1 MHVELGPAFLAVM
14 AWGISVLGGLKLTMM
29 VTSEYNE
36 RVTWCLIMSI
46 ESQRAG
52 IKVCLLLPHQRN
64 PNIAIRYAAWGNLCG
79 TPAYLI
85 IDICDGHQYRRI
97 MVMWRPTRG
106 CCKLGV
112 SSCYEPSPL
121 CRGVWFIA
129 DGTVALGNIGILF
142 LHCVNIGYITIV

>member
-1 MHVELGPAFLAVM
+1 MNFTRGVGTGFLGCDGLRNQ
-14 AWGISVLGGLKLTMM
+14 WSGGLKLTMM

-52 IKVCLLLPHQRN
+52 IKVCLLIPHERN
-64 PNIAIRYAAWGNLCG
+64 PNIATRYAAWGYLCG

-85 IDICDGHQYRRI
+85 IDICDGHRDRRI
-97 MVMWRPTRG
+97 MVMWRPTQG
-106 CCKLGV
+106 CCRLGV
-112 SSCYEPSPL
+112 SSCCEPSPL

-129 DGTVALGNIGILF
+129 DGTVALGNIGNYFYTVWILVI
-142 LHCVNIGYITIV
+142 LP